1 MSICNEMFE
10 GWEIGRICEF
20 CGQLGYSGIE
30 LAPFTLGEN
39 PLSVSPDRRRE
50 IRETISGHGMSCV
63 GLHWLLA
70 KTNGFHLTT
79 NDPAIRKRTANY
91 LSGLAELCRDLGG
104 NVMVLGSPQQRS
116 LLPDVESDQAWENAI
131 EVLQS
136 ALPALEKHNV
146 TLALEPLG
154 PEETNFLNTA
164 EETVLMA
171 RQIGSEKIRL
181 LLDVKA
187 MSTESI
193 PIPEIICQHHQHLAH
208 FHANDPNRLGPGMGE
223 VDFVPIMQ
231 ALRDC
236 NYDGWV
242 SVEVFD
248 FRPGPELIASKS
260 IECLKKSLA

>member
-10 GWEIGRICEF
+10 GWDLGRICQY
-20 CGQLGYSGIE
+20 CAGMGYSGIE
-30 LAPFTLGEN
+30 IAPFTLGEK
-39 PLSVSPDRRRE
+39 PLEVSTARRKE

-70 KTNGFHLTT
+70 KTTGFHLTT
-79 NDPAIRKRTANY
+79 NDGAIRKQTAQY
-91 LSGLAELCRDLGG
+91 LSDLVELCRDLGG
-104 NVMVLGSPQQRS
+104 SVMVFGSPQQRS
-116 LLPDVESDQAWENAI
+116 RLPDVSPDQAWTNAL
-131 EVLQS
+131 EVFRNTI
-136 ALPALEKHNV
+136 PVLEKHNV
-146 TLALEPLG
+146 TLVLEPLG

-164 EETVLMA
+164 EEVVRMIEK
-171 RQIGSEKIRL
+171 IGSENIRL

-193 PIPEIICQHHQHLAH
+193 TIPEIIGRNHQHLVH
-208 FHANDPNRLGPGMGE
+208 FHANDPNRLGPGMGDM
-223 VDFVPIMQ
+223 DFRPIMQ

-236 NYDGWV
+236 KYDGWV

-248 FRPGPELIASKS
+248 FRPGPELIASRS